1 MQIKKISKK
10 ANSRLFSVIEKI
22 RLPESKRSQHEI
34 VGFVI
39 IVIIVSVIGLIL
51 LSFGIGKDTPR
62 QTSAEISHFL
72 QSSMYHTSSCAIN
85 FIPQYKDV
93 EDLIKLCY
101 NGQRCLD
108 GKDTCEVLNL
118 TLKNLIESGFDID
131 SSGVNKAYKM
141 KIYYVNSDSDSLDVD
156 QVADDEILVLN
167 GGVFEKC
174 SSKLGAST
182 PLASGFISGI
192 IEVELEIC
200 KGE

>member
-1 MQIKKISKK
+1 MCSAIK
-10 ANSRLFSVIEKI
+10 KI

-39 IVIIVSVIGLIL
+39 IVVIVSVVGLIL
-51 LSFGIGKDTPR
+51 LSFNLGKDPAK

-85 FIPQYKDV
+85 FVPQYKDV

-108 GKDTCEVLNL
+108 GRDTCDVLNS
-118 TLKNLIESGFDID
+118 TMQDLIERGFDID
-131 SSGVNKAYKM
+131 PSGVNKAYKM
-141 KIYYVNSDSDSLDVD
+141 KIYYTDQNAGQSDDI
-156 QVADDEILVLN
+156 ILVLN
-167 GGVFEKC
+167 GGVYEKC
-174 SSKLGAST
+174 STKIGAST

-192 IEVELEIC
+192 IEVELDIC
-200 KGE
+200 KGG